1 MGSAKKNYF
10 KDPSVAGILKGSA
23 PVYVET
29 NRGVAGRVLSLD
41 EGECIVLNSKI
52 LPDSFRD
59 SKRFLMN
66 AQPIEVKSPDSLED
80 AVENAMTP
88 ALAREAA
95 FSEVYHPYNSG
106 YAFAPFAGNE
116 DRRQRV
122 VRLVELCEAMR
133 LVSYG
138 MQTGE
143 DIKIGKIYSGNAASE
158 SGSIVSV
165 SVPSRTKKVKD
176 YRFQMRSVATNPDSV
191 NNYAIANGFNTTI
204 SIPASDWAFGFGER
218 QMGGAKA
225 IYLFA
230 PEIAAY
236 FKFMIQPGNETSRIM
251 SPFAMPTDLMIEFYR
266 SMLSNVAVRDE
277 SVDAKHKLRKLNKAE
292 QEIMLWSL
300 VQEVGHKLALER
312 ERYETPL
319 ESIDW
324 AVSKPANDK
333 KE

>member
-1 MGSAKKNYF
+1 
-10 KDPSVAGILKGSA
+10 
-23 PVYVET
+23 
-29 NRGVAGRVLSLD
+29 
-41 EGECIVLNSKI
+41 
-52 LPDSFRD
+52 
-59 SKRFLMN
+59 
-66 AQPIEVKSPDSLED
+66 
-80 AVENAMTP
+80 MTP

-204 SIPASDWAFGFGER
+204 SIPEVTGHLGLEKGRWGS
-218 QMGGAKA
+218 KSN
-225 IYLFA
+225 LF
-230 PEIAAY
+230 ICT
-236 FKFMIQPGNETSRIM
+236 GNSRILQIYD
-251 SPFAMPTDLMIEFYR
+251 SARKRNFKDYVSFCHAYR
-266 SMLSNVAVRDE
+266 F
-277 SVDAKHKLRKLNKAE
+277 
-292 QEIMLWSL
+292 
-300 VQEVGHKLALER
+300 
-312 ERYETPL
+312 
-319 ESIDW
+319 
-324 AVSKPANDK
+324 ND
-333 KE
+333 